1 MMPGP
6 RNFVRKSA
14 YYDSVTLM
22 RVSRDLETLP
32 GVRSVAVMMGT
43 ETNRA
48 LLREARLLAPEGEAA
63 GPADLIVAVTADTPD
78 AADVARGAVDGI
90 LKRARPPRSAHAR
103 SRPRTFVSAASVL
116 PEATLALVSVPG
128 PYAGAEA
135 RKALEAG
142 LHVMIF
148 SDNVPLATEIEL
160 KRLGVERGLLVM
172 GPDCGTAIVNG
183 VPLGFANAV
192 PRGRIGIAAASGTG
206 LQEVACLATA
216 AGEGIS
222 HALGVGGRDLGD
234 EVGGVMMERALAAL
248 AEDPGT
254 AVLCAI
260 GKPPGPR
267 VARRLAELGTQLGKP
282 AVLHF
287 TGGGPADAG
296 AAASR
301 LEGWHRAAT
310 LEDAAA
316 AAVALARGVAPAA
329 VEFTAPAPDI
339 ARLVAGAAARLGP
352 AQKYVRGLYAGGTL
366 AWEALSL
373 LRLRLPDVPLVP
385 GPETSGHRVVDLG
398 DDAYT
403 RGRPHPML
411 DGHVR
416 REWIRREGQDASVA
430 VLLLDVVLGY
440 GAHGDPAGE
449 LVPAIVAAVESAR
462 TDGGNL
468 VVIASVCGTD
478 ADIQGRRRQIATL
491 EGAGVLVMP
500 SNAQAARLAGLV
512 ASRSPGLRP

>member
-1 MMPGP
+1 MTPGP

-32 GVRSVAVMMGT
+32 GVRNVAVMMGT
-43 ETNRA
+43 EANRA
-48 LLREARLLAPEGEAA
+48 LLREAGLLAAEGEAA
-63 GPADLIVAVTADTPD
+63 GPADLVVAVSAETPD
-78 AADVARGAVDGI
+78 AAEAARAAVDGI
-90 LKRARPPRSAHAR
+90 LQRARPPRSGAAR
-103 SRPRTFVSAASVL
+103 SRPRTLVSAASAL
-116 PEATLALVSVPG
+116 PGATLALVSVPG

-160 KRLGVERGLLVM
+160 KRLGVERDLLVM
-172 GPDCGTAIVNG
+172 GPDCGTAIVSG

-192 PRGRIGIAAASGTG
+192 PRGRIGIVAASGTG
-206 LQEVACLATA
+206 LQEVACLVTA
-216 AGEGIS
+216 SGEGIS

-234 EVGGVMMERALAAL
+234 EVGGVMMERALATL

-267 VARRLAELGTQLGKP
+267 VARRLSELGRRFGKP
-282 AVLHF
+282 AVLHL
-287 TGGGPADAG
+287 TGSNTADTGVATG
-296 AAASR
+296 R
-301 LEGWHRAAT
+301 LEGWHGAAT

-329 VEFTAPAPDI
+329 IEFTASASDI
-339 ARLVAGAAARLGP
+339 TRLVAGAVERLSP

-373 LRLRLPDVPLVP
+373 LRLRLPDVPRVP
-385 GPETSGHRVVDLG
+385 GPEASGHRVVDLG

-449 LVPAIVAAVESAR
+449 LVPAIVAAVETAR
-462 TDGGNL
+462 ADGRDL

-491 EGAGVLVMP
+491 ERAGVLVMP
-500 SNAQAARLAGLV
+500 SNAQASRLAGLV
-512 ASRSPGLRP
+512 ASQSSGLQP